1 MTISLS
7 SQNVFQYLLERN
19 LCSKEDEAEVKIEP
33 KTAKNFNLLL
43 SWSDDRKLLVK
54 QEPYFEKGKTAGEFL
69 REWRI
74 QDFVRKFSELNTI
87 RSWLP
92 EILHFESDSSILVF
106 KYLTDYRDLSE
117 FYKDNVY
124 PTAIASS
131 IGIIL
136 ANVHRLTF
144 ENQTHRDFFAAN
156 SPNGTLEAMPIL
168 GGLDRIDPDI
178 FGRVPSDGLKFM
190 VLYQRY
196 ESLGKALEQLKANSK
211 SCCLTHN
218 DLKLNNILLLN
229 DWEKERSPLTPLNK
243 GKIRLIDWERSSWGD
258 PAFDVGTLVASYL
271 GIWLGSLVVGKTIEL
286 EESLRLAMTPLE
298 LIRPSLKA
306 FINSY
311 LDEFPE
317 ILERDP
323 EFLRRV
329 MQFAGLALIH
339 TIQSMVQYQKTFSN
353 VGICMLQVAKTLLCR
368 PENSI
373 RTIFGVE
380 EAELIRSHYAA
391 A

>member
-19 LCSKEDEAEVKIEP
+19 LCSKEDEAGVKIEP

-74 QDFVRKFSELNTI
+74 QEFVRKFPELNTI
-87 RSWLP
+87 RFWLP

-131 IGIIL
+131 IGTIL
-136 ANVHRLTF
+136 ATVHRLTF
-144 ENQTHRDFFAAN
+144 ENQIYRDFFAAN
-156 SPNGTLEAMPIL
+156 SPNGTLESMPIL

-196 ESLGKALEQLKANSK
+196 ESLGKALEGLNANSK

-218 DLKLNNILLLN
+218 DLKLNNILLPN
-229 DWEKERSPLTPLNK
+229 DWETGNDGSVRA
-243 GKIRLIDWERSSWGD
+243 RLIDWERSSWGD

-271 GIWLGSLVVGKTIEL
+271 GIWLGSLVVGKTLEL

-306 FINSY
+306 LINSY

-317 ILERDP
+317 ILERDS

-329 MQFAGLALIH
+329 MQFAGLASIH

-373 RTIFGVE
+373 RTIFGIE
-380 EAELIRSHYAA
+380 ESELIRSHYAA

>member
-19 LCSKEDEAEVKIEP
+19 LCSKEDETGVKIEP

-74 QDFVRKFSELNTI
+74 QEFVRKFPELNTI

-92 EILHFESDSSILVF
+92 EILHFEPDSSILVF

-131 IGIIL
+131 IGTIL
-136 ANVHRLTF
+136 ATVHRLTF
-144 ENQTHRDFFAAN
+144 ENRTYRDFFAAN

-168 GGLDRIDPDI
+168 GGLDRIEPDI
-178 FGRVPSDGLKFM
+178 FGKVPADGLKFM

-196 ESLGKALEQLKANSK
+196 ESLGKALAQLNANSK

-218 DLKLNNILLLN
+218 DLKLNNILLPN
-229 DWEKERSPLTPLNK
+229 DWETEKDGFSPT
-243 GKIRLIDWERSSWGD
+243 RLIDWERSSWGD

-306 FINSY
+306 LINSY

-323 EFLRRV
+323 EFLQRV

-380 EAELIRSHYAA
+380 EAELIRSHYAVA
-391 A
+391 